1 MTTTYSFPNEWELA
15 ERRLAALEQARD
27 PITARRLQA
36 IPVRRGWRCLE
47 LGAGSG
53 SIARWL
59 CRHVGAEGTVVAVD
73 IDDRL
78 LRHLDE
84 PNLDVVRAD
93 VVNDALPPGPFDL
106 VHTRMLLMHL
116 PERDDVLR
124 RIVPLLR
131 PGGTVLFEENDVF
144 PALTPGSGDYG
155 TMWHLFAQAME
166 ATGVAPTWVRS
177 LPALCLE
184 VGLVDVGAD
193 VDVPMFT
200 ADDPD
205 AEFWRLTW
213 LQVAD
218 RLVGAG
224 VPRAVIDAGI
234 ASLAEPGA
242 WHYGPAMVAVSARM
256 P

>member
-1 MTTTYSFPNEWELA
+1 MSTTYSFPNEWELA
-15 ERRLAALEQARD
+15 ERRLAVLEQARD
-27 PITARRLQA
+27 PITSRRLQA

-53 SIARWL
+53 SVARWL
-59 CRHVGAEGTVVAVD
+59 CRHVGTEGTVVAVD

-84 PNLDVVRAD
+84 PNLQVVRAD
-93 VVNDALPPGPFDL
+93 VVNDPLPAGPFDL

-116 PERDDVLR
+116 PERDDVVC
-124 RIVPLLR
+124 RIAPLVR

-144 PALTPGSGDYG
+144 PLAASTGDYG
-155 TMWHLFAQAME
+155 AMWRVFAPAME
-166 ATGVAPTWVRS
+166 ATGVAPTWVRT
-177 LPALCLE
+177 LPALCAE
-184 VGLVDVGAD
+184 AGFVDVAAD

-200 ADDPD
+200 AADPD

-213 LQVAD
+213 IQVAE
-218 RLVGAG
+218 RLVASGA
-224 VPRAVIDAGI
+224 PRAVVDAGI
-234 ASLAEPGA
+234 AALTEPGI
-242 WHYGPAMVAVSARM
+242 WHFGPAMVAVSARV

>member
-1 MTTTYSFPNEWELA
+1 MTSTYSFPNEWELA
-15 ERRLAALEQARD
+15 ERRLAALERARD
-27 PITARRLQA
+27 PITVRRLEA

-59 CRHVGAEGTVVAVD
+59 CRHVGPEGAVVAVD
-73 IDDRL
+73 IDDQL

-84 PNLDVVRAD
+84 PNLQVVRAD
-93 VVNDALPPGPFDL
+93 VVNDTLPAGPFDL

-116 PERDDVLR
+116 PERHDVVR

-144 PALTPGSGDYG
+144 SLTAATGDYG
-155 TMWHLFAQAME
+155 AMWHVFVSAME
-166 ATGVAPTWVRS
+166 ARGVATRWVRT
-177 LPALCLE
+177 LPAVCAE
-184 VGLVDVGAD
+184 AGFVDVAAD

-200 ADDPD
+200 ATDPD

-213 LQVAD
+213 IQVAD
-218 RLVGAG
+218 GLVASGA
-224 VPRAVIDAGI
+224 RREVIDAGI
-234 ASLAEPGA
+234 AALTEPGS
-242 WHYGPAMVAVSARM
+242 WHFGPAMVAVSARVL
-256 P
+256 